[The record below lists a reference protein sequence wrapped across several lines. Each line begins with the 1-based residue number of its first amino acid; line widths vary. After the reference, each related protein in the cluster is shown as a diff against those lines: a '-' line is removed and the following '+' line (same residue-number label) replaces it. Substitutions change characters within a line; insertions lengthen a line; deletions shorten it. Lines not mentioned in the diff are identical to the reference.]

1 MTGYWKHFEIE
12 SRGFPHGFLLAS
24 EESGGNPRIHPRF
37 LVRISRRIELLLSLK
52 GMWIKQNFGEG
63 ARGEAKN
70 SLWKFKM
77 LFRHSE

>member
-52 GMWIKQNFGEG
+52 GM
-63 ARGEAKN
+63 
-70 SLWKFKM
+70 
-77 LFRHSE
+77 